1 MMFNRFLITRYGMES
16 RICEIFILKSKRYV
30 NYKDL
35 VIITSKKLC
44 LITTILYKGAYGM
57 QYRKLGKTGLEVS
70 EIGMGLEHLLDKEES
85 IIMVFHIILKNVE
98 SNNRRNRWYL

>member
-1 MMFNRFLITRYGMES
+1 MIRKFE
-16 RICEIFILKSKRYV
+16 KS
-30 NYKDL
+30 DL
-35 VIITSKKLC
+35 EPCTER
-44 LITTILYKGAYGM
+44 M
-57 QYRKLGKTGLEVS
+57 QYRKLGKTSLEVS